1 MHKCVVEPRNQKTK
15 KKAVDSLAA
24 AKECEEKILKLK
36 SMSNCTEYTPN
47 WSALT
52 RMVFPQQDDP
62 YN

>member
-1 MHKCVVEPRNQKTK
+1 MLKKTGKINPEKKTALLQQK
-15 KKAVDSLAA
+15 VSR
-24 AKECEEKILKLK
+24 KILKLK

-62 YN
+62 